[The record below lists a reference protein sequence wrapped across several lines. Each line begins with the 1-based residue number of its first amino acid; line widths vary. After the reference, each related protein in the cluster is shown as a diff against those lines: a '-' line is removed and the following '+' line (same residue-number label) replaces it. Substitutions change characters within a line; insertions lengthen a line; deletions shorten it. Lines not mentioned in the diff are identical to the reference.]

1 MEEGIAIHSSIL
13 PGKSYGQR
21 NLVDYSPWVVK
32 SGTWLRNLHFHFFLF
47 ILFADSLP
55 ATLAAHFFSD
65 LLDTVPLQGSPLTVS
80 SAWNTL
86 T

>member
-13 PGKSYGQR
+13 PGKSYRQR

-47 ILFADSLP
+47 ISKK
-55 ATLAAHFFSD
+55 
-65 LLDTVPLQGSPLTVS
+65 
-80 SAWNTL
+80 
-86 T
+86 